1 MPYIDKGNMSNKL
14 QPVRGMKDL
23 LPEDFKHQQEIID
36 VSKRIGSRYGYE
48 AISTP
53 ILEQTSVF
61 ARTLGD
67 NSDVVSKEM
76 YSFDDRGGDSVTLR
90 PEFTASIV
98 RAFISNSLSHNL
110 PLRYFSSGP
119 LFRYDR
125 PQAGRQ
131 RQFHQINFEYL
142 GADGPLADAEVIKLA
157 MDIFDELGIS
167 KDFQL
172 DLNSLGSNDSRAK
185 YLEALKEY
193 FAKYKS
199 DLSEDSQKR
208 FEKNPLRILDSK
220 DENDQKI
227 GQDAPLISEY
237 YSDECKKFFDDLQS
251 HLSIL
256 GVNYNLNPRL
266 VRGLD
271 YYCHTAFEFTTDK
284 LGAQSAIGG
293 GGRYDGLSKMMGGP
307 DLPAIGFAAGIERIM
322 LLRDKY
328 QPSKERPIVI
338 LPLGDENIDHCLKLA
353 DNLRSKGKFTLL
365 SHKGKI
371 AKRME
376 KSNKQGAKYVIVI
389 GSEEVSSGKY
399 KVKHMDDGS
408 EKVLE
413 FNEILE
419 L

>member
-1 MPYIDKGNMSNKL
+1 MSNKL

-36 VSKRIGSRYGYE
+36 ISKKVGTRYGYE
-48 AISTP
+48 SISTP
-53 ILEQTSVF
+53 IIEQTGVF
-61 ARTLGD
+61 TRTLGD

-142 GADGPLADAEVIKLA
+142 GADGPLADAETIKLA
-157 MDIFDELGIS
+157 MDIFDELGIG

-172 DLNSLGSNDSRAK
+172 DLNSLGSNDSRAR
-185 YLEALKEY
+185 YMEALREY
-193 FAKYKS
+193 FLKYKN
-199 DLSEDSQKR
+199 DLSEDSLKR
-208 FEKNPLRILDSK
+208 LDKNPLRILDSK
-220 DENDQKI
+220 DEKDQQI
-227 GQDAPLISEY
+227 GKDAPLISEY
-237 YSDECKKFFDDLQS
+237 YSDECRKFFDDLQNY
-251 HLSIL
+251 LNIL
-256 GVNYNLNPRL
+256 GVKYNLNPRL

-322 LLRDKY
+322 LLRDKF
-328 QPSKERPIVI
+328 KADMERPIII
-338 LPLGDENIDHCLKLA
+338 LPIGDENIEYSIKLA
-353 DNLRSKGKFTLL
+353 DQLRSKDKFTLLQSKGKF
-365 SHKGKI
+365 S
-371 AKRME
+371 KRMD
-376 KSNKQGAKYVIVI
+376 KANKQNAKYTIII
-389 GSEEVSSGKY
+389 GSEEISSGKY
-399 KVKHMDDGS
+399 KVKYMDEGV
-408 EKVLE
+408 EKMLELKEVLE
-413 FNEILE
+413 L
-419 L
+419 